1 MREITI
7 PLREGFIE
15 LNKLLKLADCAD
27 SSGRGK
33 QLVEEGLVTVDGQP
47 ESRKRA
53 KIREGQIV
61 ECMETRISVTAPEK
75 ND

>member
-1 MREITI
+1 MREIII
-7 PLREGFIE
+7 PIREGFIE

-27 SSGRGK
+27 SSGRGNK
-33 QLVEEGLVTVDGQP
+33 LVEEGLVTVDGQP

-61 ECMETRISVTAPEK
+61 ECMETRISVTPPEK
-75 ND
+75 TD